1 MSAEL
6 FGPSDVPRTVALSDL
21 RGVDLTAEEGFL
33 LSRIDGRVNVGA
45 ILTLVAWDRDKT
57 FSLLES
63 LLRKHVV
70 NFDRKEIQE
79 RAFQAHDGAK
89 KLGPSAA
96 NGAASA
102 AASKAATFDKEAIEK
117 VPDLDPDRCVEVLE
131 WELRIAEAVSPYE
144 VFGLPEGA
152 DHKSVKRNY
161 RQVALS
167 FHPDKFFRKEIGG
180 YRARIENAWKK
191 VQDAYDLLADPAR
204 RAAYDLATEGR
215 VIARAPVVET
225 PKEETGPGRAPRD
238 MAQPLMIQPLDTF
251 ERQSGEEIPLVQGQ
265 RFESK
270 PTMDSALTRRLKA
283 DVKERI
289 EKAQR
294 HYQQAIADLADGRF
308 AAADS
313 NVKLAMQYDPAN
325 PEFSAWYDAVRQK
338 LEAGIVK
345 SSLAKAETALSN
357 GEPKQALGFY
367 EHALGLF
374 PDNLEVNF
382 GYGTLLL
389 ERFNN
394 AKTAKECLQKVVN
407 RRPKDV
413 AALVALAK
421 SLRLVGMIKN
431 AQRIL
436 DQAKAIAPK
445 DARVV
450 EEAKELKRST

>member
-1 MSAEL
+1 M
-6 FGPSDVPRTVALSDL
+6 VALSDL

-45 ILTLVAWDRDKT
+45 ILSLVAWDRDKT

-79 RAFQAHDGAK
+79 RAFLDHDGAK
-89 KLGPSAA
+89 KVGAA
-96 NGAASA
+96 NGNGSGTGA
-102 AASKAATFDKEAIEK
+102 AAAPKVAAFDKNEIEK

-131 WELRIAEAVSPYE
+131 WELRIAEAISPYE
-144 VFGLPEGA
+144 VFNLPEGA
-152 DHKSVKRNY
+152 DQKSVKRNY
-161 RQVALS
+161 RQAALS

-191 VQDAYDLLADPAR
+191 VQDAYDMLSDPAR

-215 VIARAPVVET
+215 VIVKAPVVEA
-225 PKEETGPGRAPRD
+225 PKETTGPGRAPRD
-238 MAQPLMIQPLDTF
+238 MAQPLIIQPLDTF
-251 ERQSGEEIPLVQGQ
+251 ERERGDDIPLVQGQ
-265 RFESK
+265 PVESR
-270 PTMDSALTRRLKA
+270 PTMESALTRRLKA

-294 HYQQAIADLADGRF
+294 HYKQAHADLAEGRF

-325 PEFSAWYDAVRQK
+325 PEFSEWYDAVRQK

-345 SSLAKAETALSN
+345 SSMAKAATAVSN
-357 GEPKQALGFY
+357 GDPKQAQAFH
-367 EHALGLF
+367 EHVLGLF
-374 PDNLEVNF
+374 PDNLDVNF
-382 GYGTLLL
+382 EYGLLLL

-394 AKTAKECLQKVVN
+394 AKTAKECLQKVVS
-407 RRPKDV
+407 RRPKDL

-421 SLRLVGMIKN
+421 ALRLMGMIKN

-436 DQAKAIAPK
+436 DQAKEIAPK
-445 DARVV
+445 DPRVV

>member
-1 MSAEL
+1 MAVEL
-6 FGPSDVPRTVALSDL
+6 FGPSDIPRTVALSDL

-33 LSRIDGRVNVGA
+33 LSRIDGRVNVAA
-45 ILTLVAWDRDKT
+45 ILSLVAWDRDKT

-79 RAFQAHDGAK
+79 RVFLAHDGAK
-89 KLGPSAA
+89 SLGSS
-96 NGAASA
+96 NGSASA
-102 AASKAATFDKEAIEK
+102 PAPKAIAFDKDAIEK

-131 WELRIAEAVSPYE
+131 WELRIAEAISPFE
-144 VFGLPEGA
+144 VFSLPEGA
-152 DHKSVKRNY
+152 DQKSVKRNY

-191 VQDAYDLLADPAR
+191 VQDAYDMLSDPAR
-204 RAAYDLATEGR
+204 RAAYALATEGR
-215 VIARAPVVET
+215 VIARAPVPES
-225 PKEETGPGRAPRD
+225 PKDASGPGRAPRD
-238 MAQPLMIQPLDTF
+238 MLQPMMITPLDTF
-251 ERQSGEEIPLVQGQ
+251 EPERGEAIPLVQGT
-265 RFESK
+265 RVDAG
-270 PTMDSALTRRLKA
+270 PTMESALTRRLKA
-283 DVKERI
+283 DVKDRI

-294 HYQQAIADLADGRF
+294 HYKQAHADLADGRF
-308 AAADS
+308 ASADS

-325 PEFSAWYDAVRQK
+325 PEFSEWYEAVRQK

-345 SSLAKAETALSN
+345 TSMAKADTALSN
-357 GEPKQALGFY
+357 GDPKQALGFY

-374 PDNLEVNF
+374 PENLEVNF
-382 GYGTLLL
+382 AYGSLLL
-389 ERFNN
+389 DRFNN
-394 AKTAKECLQKVVN
+394 AKAAKDCLQKVVN
-407 RRPKDV
+407 RRPKDL

-421 SLRLVGMIKN
+421 ALRLVGMIKN

-450 EEAKELKRST
+450 EEVKELKRSS